1 MGMWM
6 GVAKETGDTGHK
18 SGASSDGHL
27 HNYQKQLNVHKLYT
41 GQHTGEPLFTLLPG
55 WDRGWG

>member
-1 MGMWM
+1 LCQEELLQGQWMGMWM

-27 HNYQKQLNVHKLYT
+27 HNY
-41 GQHTGEPLFTLLPG
+41 
-55 WDRGWG
+55 